1 LGKKKGFPQET
12 PHKTFF
18 TMNHETYDDIVKT
31 EDFSMIS
38 TIEEGK
44 K

>member
-1 LGKKKGFPQET
+1 M
-12 PHKTFF
+12 
-18 TMNHETYDDIVKT
+18 MNNETYDDMVKT

-44 K
+44 LHGFSGEITTAHFIEETR